1 MKNRIFGKLHSRRGA
16 SFLLALLFFLICALV
31 ASAVLMAAASNAGR
45 IRSARTE
52 HQLYLTVS
60 SAARLLCD
68 ELTDCEYRGSYH
80 YWEQTR
86 EVLDPNGTVIGVE
99 TDRYLEQKE
108 GAYRYAGSSET
119 AKFASLLLNDF
130 DYIFSRQFT
139 KANLPNM
146 EAVTPLQGVTAP
158 TPHTLTITPDAAA
171 GEALAEPVTLTLT
184 VNPQNYTIDLI
195 AEQNGYIIRAQLA
208 PSRTQP
214 TLPPSFQ
221 NGATAMTE
229 AMNWHVSWITPG
241 EAAAGEGGSGG
252 A

>member
-68 ELTDCEYRGSYH
+68 ELTDCEYRGRYH
-80 YWEQTR
+80 YWEETE
-86 EVLDPNGTVIGVE
+86 EVKDPEGNIMHTI
-99 TDRYLEQKE
+99 THSYLEQKK
-108 GAYRYAGSSET
+108 GVYQYAGSSET
-119 AKFASLLLNDF
+119 AKFADLLLNDF

-139 KANLPNM
+139 KVNLPNM
-146 EAVTPLQGVTAP
+146 EAVTPLPDVTSP
-158 TPHTLTITPDAAA
+158 TSHTLTITPGETA

-184 VNPQNYTIDLI
+184 VNPQNYTIDLT

-208 PSRTQP
+208 PGRTQP
-214 TLPPSFQ
+214 TLPPSPQ
-221 NGATAMTE
+221 DGVTAMTE
-229 AMNWHVSWITPG
+229 AMDWHVSWITPG
-241 EAAAGEGGSGG
+241 EADAGEGGSGG

>member
-1 MKNRIFGKLHSRRGA
+1 MRNRIFGKLHSRRGA

-68 ELTDCEYRGSYH
+68 ELTDCEYRGRY
-80 YWEQTR
+80 YYERIVTPIYGPDGQFLYNDVDEYLWQE
-86 EVLDPNGTVIGVE
+86 EGV
-99 TDRYLEQKE
+99 YQ
-108 GAYRYAGSSET
+108 YAGSDES
-119 AKFASLLLNDF
+119 AKFAPLLLDDF

-146 EAVTPLQGVTAP
+146 ETVTPLAGVTTP
-158 TPHTLTITPDAAA
+158 TPHTLTITPGETA
-171 GEALAEPVTLTLT
+171 GEALTEPVTLTLT

-241 EAAAGEGGSGG
+241 EAAGEEGSGG

>member
-1 MKNRIFGKLHSRRGA
+1 MRNRIFGKLHSRRGA

-68 ELTDCEYRGSYH
+68 ELTDCEYRGRY
-80 YWEQTR
+80 YYERIVTPIYGPDGQFLYNDVDEYLWQE
-86 EVLDPNGTVIGVE
+86 EGV
-99 TDRYLEQKE
+99 YQ
-108 GAYRYAGSSET
+108 YAGSDES
-119 AKFASLLLNDF
+119 AKFAPLLLDDF
-130 DYIFSRQFT
+130 DYIFSKEFDKVT
-139 KANLPNM
+139 NM
-146 EAVTPLQGVTAP
+146 EKVTKLSLTSP
-158 TPHTLTITPDAAA
+158 TLHTLTITPEEAA
-171 GEALAEPVTLTLT
+171 GEALTEPVTLTLT
-184 VNPQNYTIDLI
+184 VNPQNYTIDLT
-195 AEQNGYIIRAQLA
+195 AEQSGYIIRAQLA

-214 TLPPSFQ
+214 ILPPSFQ

>member
-80 YWEQTR
+80 YWEQPR
-86 EVLDPNGTVIGVE
+86 EVLDPDGTVIGVE

-108 GAYRYAGSSET
+108 GAYRYAGGSEP
-119 AKFASLLLNDF
+119 AKFADLLLDDF
-130 DYIFSRQFT
+130 DYIFSKEFDKVTGMEKVT
-139 KANLPNM
+139 KLSL
-146 EAVTPLQGVTAP
+146 TSP
-158 TPHTLTITPDAAA
+158 TPHTLTITPGETA

-184 VNPQNYTIDLI
+184 VNPQNYTIDLT
-195 AEQNGYIIRAQLA
+195 AEQSGYIIRAQLA

-214 TLPPSFQ
+214 TLPPSIQ
-221 NGATAMTE
+221 DGATAMTE

>member
-1 MKNRIFGKLHSRRGA
+1 MRNRIFGKLHSRRGA

-68 ELTDCEYRGSYH
+68 ELTDCEYRGRYY
-80 YWEQTR
+80 YWE
-86 EVLDPNGTVIGVE
+86 EEEEIKGPDGTPAYTIKHK
-99 TDRYLEQKE
+99 YLEQKE
-108 GAYRYAGSSET
+108 GTYWYTGGSEP
-119 AKFASLLLNDF
+119 AKLASLLLDDF
-130 DYIFSRQFT
+130 DYIFSKEFDKVT
-139 KANLPNM
+139 NM
-146 EAVTPLQGVTAP
+146 EKVTKLSLTSP
-158 TPHTLTITPDAAA
+158 TLHTLTITPEEAA
-171 GEALAEPVTLTLT
+171 GEALTEPVTLTLT
-184 VNPQNYTIDLI
+184 VNPQNYTIDLT
-195 AEQNGYIIRAQLA
+195 AEQSGYIIRAQLA

>member
-68 ELTDCEYRGSYH
+68 ELTDCEYRGRYY
-80 YWEQTR
+80 YW
-86 EVLDPNGTVIGVE
+86 VE
-99 TDRYLEQKE
+99 TEEITDVDGKPLHTITHKYLEQKE

-119 AKFASLLLNDF
+119 AKFASLLLDDF
-130 DYIFSRQFT
+130 DYIFSKEFD
-139 KANLPNM
+139 K
-146 EAVTPLQGVTAP
+146 VTGMKGVTKLSLTSPA
-158 TPHTLTITPDAAA
+158 PHTLTITPDAAA

-214 TLPPSFQ
+214 TLPPSLQ
-221 NGATAMTE
+221 SSVTAETD

-241 EAAAGEGGSGG
+241 EADAGEGGSGG

>member
-68 ELTDCEYRGSYH
+68 ELTDCEYRGRY
-80 YWEQTR
+80 YYERIVTPIYG
-86 EVLDPNGTVIGVE
+86 PNGEHLYDDVDE
-99 TDRYLEQKE
+99 YLWQRE
-108 GAYRYAGSSET
+108 GIYQYVGSDKP
-119 AKFASLLLNDF
+119 AKFADLLLDDF
-130 DYIFSRQFT
+130 DYIFSKEFDKVTGMKEVT
-139 KANLPNM
+139 KLSL
-146 EAVTPLQGVTAP
+146 TSP
-158 TPHTLTITPDAAA
+158 TLHTLTITPGETA

-184 VNPQNYTIDLI
+184 VNPQNYTIDLT
-195 AEQNGYIIRAQLA
+195 AQQNGYIIRAQLA

-214 TLPPSFQ
+214 HLPPSPQ
-221 NGATAMTE
+221 SGVTAETD

-241 EAAAGEGGSGG
+241 EAAGEGGSGG